1 MVKFLL
7 VLSAFNFSFEKCGTW
22 KSDNRIKE
30 MFHSS
35 LPGCK
40 LNCLTNMFKELHSS
54 HPRMCPAYSI
64 VLSLCSELKYREEST
79 LGGQRKLFPYPLLS
93 RRNSDEGIF
102 SIILLFLKVK

>member
-7 VLSAFNFSFEKCGTW
+7 VLSAFNFSLEKHGTW

-35 LPGCK
+35 LPDCK
-40 LNCLTNMFKELHSS
+40 LNCLTNVYEELPSS
-54 HPRMCPAYSI
+54 HPRMCPAHSI
-64 VLSLCSELKYREEST
+64 VLSLCSEFGYREEST
-79 LGGQRKLFPYPLLS
+79 LGRQRKLFSYPLLS